1 LRLWFAL
8 ALAVVS
14 AVPGRA
20 QSPPPS
26 GQPGFQIDS
35 QPDSQI
41 QTITSQSAL
50 VVVPA
55 LVRDK
60 GKGGQLVFTLKA
72 DDFQLSDDG
81 IPQKLHLEQDT
92 GGEPLALVVDIEGG
106 GAGVGELAKL
116 GSLQSMLDS
125 VVGGVAHKIA
135 VVGYDSSPVLVR
147 DFTPNT
153 DLAVKGI
160 QALIDDNNG
169 DSGAATLDSL
179 GFSIDLLR
187 KQPIQYRRAIL
198 LIAES
203 HDRGSKL
210 KLDDALR
217 EIGDTNTAIYAI
229 GFSTDKP
236 EVAHEVAKISQP
248 DKPGPAH
255 GCFSRDPND
264 PNVDLTKNPGTQA
277 FDCLALLAPPLRLA
291 TIAFVAARD
300 SLQKNVPETVARL
313 TGGEYFKL
321 TSAKSLVRDLQT
333 ISNHIPNRYVL
344 SFQPQSPHPGF
355 HAIAL
360 TVPHYVHLEVSARNG
375 YWADSPALPAP

>member
-1 LRLWFAL
+1 
-8 ALAVVS
+8 VVS
-14 AVPGRA
+14 AVPGQA
-20 QSPPPS
+20 QDAAPS
-26 GQPGFQIDS
+26 G

-41 QTITSQSAL
+41 QTLTSQSAL

-60 GKGGQLVFTLKA
+60 SKAGQLVFTLTA
-72 DDFQLSDDG
+72 DDFQLTDDG

-116 GSLQSMLDS
+116 GSLQTMLDS
-125 VVGGVAHKIA
+125 VVGGVPHKIA
-135 VVGYDSSPVLVR
+135 VVGYDSAPVLVQ

-187 KQPIQYRRAIL
+187 KQPVQYRRAIL

-217 EIGDTNTAIYAI
+217 EISDTNTAIYAI
-229 GFSTDKP
+229 GFSTTGP
-236 EVAHEVAKISQP
+236 EVGHEVAKLSS

-264 PNVDLTKNPGTQA
+264 PNVDLTKNPGTQT

-321 TSAKSLVRDLQT
+321 TSARSLVRDLQT

-355 HAIAL
+355 HSIAL
-360 TVPHYVHLEVSARNG
+360 TVPHYEHLEVSARNG
-375 YWADSPALPAP
+375 YWADTSAPLAKQPTGTPQ